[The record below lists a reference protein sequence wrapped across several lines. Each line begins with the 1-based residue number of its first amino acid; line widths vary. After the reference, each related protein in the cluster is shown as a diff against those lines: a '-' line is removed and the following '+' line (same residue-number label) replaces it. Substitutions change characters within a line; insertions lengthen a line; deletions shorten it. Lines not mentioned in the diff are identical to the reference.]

1 MVVKDNKI
9 DNIKSNNVKKCGLE
23 FLSEKMS
30 STNELP
36 LSFLKLK
43 SNMLSPEIALGKKF
57 NDDMFILFKDS
68 QLKISPIATNE
79 RPISCECLFTNIQT
93 ADSDDS
99 ITEFTQGESENELY
113 VSSFTS
119 ESETSNYFSTY
130 EDIDPFRYKYPLSN
144 RSLSY
149 TFSMNSKRDNIIIP
163 FQGYCYNCYKA
174 DLYQS
179 LPIIHLGQNLASTE
193 NENLIDDDKTKFK
206 DTENVK
212 NRLCSLSNSID
223 ESTYKDDIPS
233 SESTFSFIIT
243 PTTINE
249 TNCGLK
255 NTNENSSTLCFKSN
269 IIDPNKLHPQIFK
282 MHNSEH
288 HTPSSTNTSN
298 IRRQR
303 HSISG
308 QMSYFNKVFGFGS
321 FKKMATSTNSLFST
335 AVISGSSSA
344 PNLRDMIPS
353 TASPSGKF
361 MKKRL
366 SDHYFNKYGFR
377 RIWWRSSNQTI
388 GNLT

>member
-1 MVVKDNKI
+1 M
-9 DNIKSNNVKKCGLE
+9 
-23 FLSEKMS
+23 
-30 STNELP
+30 
-36 LSFLKLK
+36 
-43 SNMLSPEIALGKKF
+43 
-57 NDDMFILFKDS
+57 
-68 QLKISPIATNE
+68 
-79 RPISCECLFTNIQT
+79 
-93 ADSDDS
+93 
-99 ITEFTQGESENELY
+99 
-113 VSSFTS
+113 
-119 ESETSNYFSTY
+119 
-130 EDIDPFRYKYPLSN
+130 
-144 RSLSY
+144 
-149 TFSMNSKRDNIIIP
+149 
-163 FQGYCYNCYKA
+163 
-174 DLYQS
+174 
-179 LPIIHLGQNLASTE
+179 
-193 NENLIDDDKTKFK
+193 IDDDKTKFK

-361 MKKRL
+361 MKKGLAIIILISMVLEGFGGVPPIRPLETLHNAL
-366 SDHYFNKYGFR
+366 SLKQLDIFLEKVTTTTFKTPACSPKNPSDQNIEFTCK
-377 RIWWRSSNQTI
+377 
-388 GNLT
+388 